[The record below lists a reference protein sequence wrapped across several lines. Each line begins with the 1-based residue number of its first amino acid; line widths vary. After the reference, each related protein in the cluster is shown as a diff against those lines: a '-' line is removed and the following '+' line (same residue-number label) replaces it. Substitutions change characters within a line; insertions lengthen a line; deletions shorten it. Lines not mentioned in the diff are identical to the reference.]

1 MSARGRRSG
10 GGDTRAEI
18 IDVAR
23 GLFAAKGYDGTSVR
37 GVAREAGVDPALV
50 HHYFDG
56 KPGLFSE
63 VIGVPAGIE
72 EQIAAAVAGPPE
84 GAGERIVRT
93 YLRVWDGPEGRA
105 RFRALVGAVAS
116 HEEAA
121 HLLRNFVSRSVLTSL
136 AHIFGDED
144 VIMPPRILELAA
156 ATSSRTWRSRPSAR
170 SWWAWAC
177 CATSSRSPRW
187 PTRTRRRSSL
197 SWPPR
202 SNASS
207 SPE

>member
-63 VIGVPAGIE
+63 VIGVPPGIE
-72 EQIAAAVAGPPE
+72 EQIAAAVAGP
-84 GAGERIVRT
+84 
-93 YLRVWDGPEGRA
+93 EGRV

-121 HLLRNFVSRSVLTSL
+121 HLLRDFVSRSVLTSL

-144 VIMPPRILELAA
+144 VIPDLAVAAVGAQLVGVGLLRYLLEVPPMADADPEEIVALLA
-156 ATSSRTWRSRPSAR
+156 PSIQR
-170 SWWAWAC
+170 LLV
-177 CATSSRSPRW
+177 P
-187 PTRTRRRSSL
+187 
-197 SWPPR
+197 
-202 SNASS
+202 
-207 SPE
+207 

>member
-121 HLLRNFVSRSVLTSL
+121 HLLRDFVSRSVLTSL

-144 VIMPPRILELAA
+144 VIPDLAVAAVGAQLVGVGLLRYLLEVPPMADADPEEIVALLA
-156 ATSSRTWRSRPSAR
+156 PSIQR
-170 SWWAWAC
+170 LLV
-177 CATSSRSPRW
+177 P
-187 PTRTRRRSSL
+187 
-197 SWPPR
+197 
-202 SNASS
+202 
-207 SPE
+207 

>member
-10 GGDTRAEI
+10 GEDTRAEI
-18 IDVAR
+18 LDVAR

-72 EQIAAAVAGPPE
+72 AQIAAAVAGPPE

-93 YLRVWDGPEGRA
+93 YLGVWDGPEGRA

-121 HLLRNFVSRSVLTSL
+121 HLLRDFVSRSVLTSL

-144 VIMPPRILELAA
+144 VLPDLTVAAVGAQLVGMSLLRYLLEVPPMADADPEEIVALLA
-156 ATSSRTWRSRPSAR
+156 
-170 SWWAWAC
+170 
-177 CATSSRSPRW
+177 
-187 PTRTRRRSSL
+187 
-197 SWPPR
+197 PPIQ
-202 SNASS
+202 ALLV
-207 SPE
+207 P

>member
-93 YLRVWDGPEGRA
+93 YLRVWDGREGRV

-121 HLLRNFVSRSVLTSL
+121 HLLRDFVSRSVLTSL

-144 VIMPPRILELAA
+144 VIPDLAVAAVGAQLVGVGLLRYLLEVPPMADADPEEIVALLA
-156 ATSSRTWRSRPSAR
+156 PSIQR
-170 SWWAWAC
+170 LLV
-177 CATSSRSPRW
+177 P
-187 PTRTRRRSSL
+187 
-197 SWPPR
+197 
-202 SNASS
+202 
-207 SPE
+207 

>member
-93 YLRVWDGPEGRA
+93 YLRVWDGPEGRV

-121 HLLRNFVSRSVLTSL
+121 HLLRDFVSRSVLTSL

-144 VIMPPRILELAA
+144 VIPDLAVAAVGAQLVGVGLLRYLLEVPPMADADPEEIVALLA
-156 ATSSRTWRSRPSAR
+156 PSIQR
-170 SWWAWAC
+170 LLV
-177 CATSSRSPRW
+177 P
-187 PTRTRRRSSL
+187 
-197 SWPPR
+197 
-202 SNASS
+202 
-207 SPE
+207 

>member
-18 IDVAR
+18 LDVAR

-63 VIGVPAGIE
+63 VVGVPAGIE
-72 EQIAAAVAGPPE
+72 EQITAAVAGPHE
-84 GAGERIVRT
+84 GAGERVVRT
-93 YLRVWDGPEGRA
+93 FLRVWDGPEGRD

-121 HLLRNFVSRSVLTSL
+121 HLLRDFVSRSILRSL

-144 VIMPPRILELAA
+144 VLPDLAVAAVGAQLVGMALLRYLLEVPPMADADPEEIVAVLA
-156 ATSSRTWRSRPSAR
+156 
-170 SWWAWAC
+170 
-177 CATSSRSPRW
+177 
-187 PTRTRRRSSL
+187 
-197 SWPPR
+197 PPIQ
-202 SNASS
+202 ALLV
-207 SPE
+207 P